1 MKILVIGGSYF
12 LGRVFVIQAA
22 KLHDITIVN
31 RGKYSLGDLGVR
43 QIQGDRKNPLTWH
56 KINDEYDAVIDFC
69 AYEKNDIST
78 VLNNLSRKVNQYI
91 FISTVDVYRRGLG
104 KIKDETAPLETRI
117 ISGNSGDYIYGKV
130 VLEHELILECEK
142 RDIKYTILRPSIIY
156 GPFNYAPR
164 ESAFIQLAIQNGIL
178 LHITDA
184 EGRFQFIYVKDVADA
199 ILKCLQNANA
209 YNTAYNICDE
219 THFDY
224 NSFFCALEKIIDL
237 PVKEIKLT
245 VSEAVAQNAP
255 LPFPVTEEET
265 ELCSNDK
272 SIRELGMR
280 YTPFPKG
287 IEKTYNAFKHVFS
300 QM

>member
-22 KLHDITIVN
+22 KMHDITVVN
-31 RGKYSLGDLGVR
+31 RGKYSLEEFGVR
-43 QIQGDRKNPLTWH
+43 QIEGDRKSPLTWQ
-56 KINDEYDAVIDFC
+56 KINDEYDAVVDFC

-78 VLNNLSRKVNQYI
+78 VLDNLSGRINQYI

-104 KIKDETAPLETRI
+104 KIKDEMTSFETRAI
-117 ISGNSGDYIYGKV
+117 HGNSGDYIYGKIA
-130 VLEHELILECEK
+130 LEHELILECEK
-142 RDIKYTILRPSIIY
+142 NDIKYTILRPSIIY

-164 ESAFIQLAIQNGIL
+164 ESAFIQLIVQNGIL

-184 EGRFQFIYVKDVADA
+184 EGRFQFVYVKDVADA
-199 ILKCLQNANA
+199 ILKCLKNANA

-219 THFDY
+219 TPFDY

-237 PVKEIKLT
+237 PVREIKLT
-245 VSEAVAQNAP
+245 VSEAVEQNAP
-255 LPFPVTEEET
+255 LPFTVRKEET
-265 ELCSNDK
+265 ELCSNEK

-280 YTPFPKG
+280 YTPFSEG

-300 QM
+300 